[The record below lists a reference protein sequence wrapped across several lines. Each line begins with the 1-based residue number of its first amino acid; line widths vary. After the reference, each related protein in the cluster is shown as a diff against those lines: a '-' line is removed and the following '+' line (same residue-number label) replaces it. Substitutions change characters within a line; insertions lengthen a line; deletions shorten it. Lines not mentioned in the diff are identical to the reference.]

1 LGVKQ
6 TKEFAWRGT
15 SDFLNKEKEPM
26 NLRLNPFSRLI
37 LVLVITASLAGLPA
51 LSAIPT
57 ASAQVDGPE
66 VVSLP
71 GTHQSELGCSG
82 DWQVDCAATFMVYD
96 AEDDVWQATFNI
108 QPGNDQDKKG
118 PRYKAALNKSWD
130 VNYGLNATQGGADIP
145 LVVPAA
151 QDVKFYYDHKTHWIT
166 DNFNTTIAV
175 ATGDFQS
182 ELGCQV
188 DNDPGCLRSW
198 LQDPDGDGT
207 FSLSTRDLPAGTYSL
222 VIAIN
227 ESTDETYGMDGAAG
241 GAPVSFTVAK
251 DGAEVYIAFNPESKK
266 ITASAEGAPKGNVT
280 KAAAYWVS
288 QDTILW
294 KVTGSS
300 RNTYELSYSQDAA
313 LELTGSGITG
323 GETIRLRYDLA
334 GASPALREKYPY
346 LTGYIALKIDPA
358 DAPKVQDI
366 LRSQMAVQAFDDKGK
381 MMDATGLQ
389 IPGVLD
395 DLFTYTGALGLSYE
409 NGVPTLR
416 VWAPTAQSVRLHL
429 FKDAAGGEATI
440 VDMQYDSAT
449 GVWSASDKSWDSLY
463 YLYEVKVFAP
473 STGKVETNLVTDP
486 YSISLSMNSL
496 RSQIVD
502 LASAALKPKDWD
514 KFKKPALQAPEDAVI
529 YELHIRDFSAFDES
543 IPEALRGTYL
553 AFTEKESNGMQHLKA
568 LADAGLTHIHLLP
581 TFDIASINEDKST
594 WVTPDYATLAAAAPD
609 AETQRLAIADIKDQD
624 GFNWGYDPF
633 HYTTPEG
640 SYATQPDGTARLVE
654 FRRMVQSLNEIGL
667 RVVMDVVYN
676 HTNASGESA
685 KSVLDKVVPGYYH
698 RLNKEGGIERSTCCE
713 NTATEHAM
721 MEKLMID
728 SLITWAKYY
737 KVDGFRF
744 DLMGHHMLSNMVAV
758 RQALDSLTLEKDGV
772 DGKSIIIYGEGWD
785 FGEVA
790 KNALGVNATQLNLA
804 GTGIGTFNDRLRDAA
819 RGGGPFN
826 PVRDQG
832 FITGL
837 ATDPNTES
845 ANTASLTAQL
855 LQETNWIQLGLAGNL
870 KTYELVTADGKTL
883 PGAEI
888 NYKGAPAGYTLDPQ
902 EQVVYVSAHD
912 NETLFDAIQW
922 KAPASASIEE
932 RVRMNNLGLSL
943 VALSQGMPFFHAG
956 DDLLRSKSLDG
967 NSYNS
972 GDWFNRLDFTY
983 QSNNW
988 GVGLPSFD
996 RPVDDMKALLSN
1008 PALKASPADIA
1019 FSRDYFRELLQIRK
1033 SSALFRLQT
1042 AEEIQQR
1049 LHFLNTGTNQ
1059 IPGLIVMVLDDTN
1072 GADLDPNVSRIVVA
1086 FNASKDSVTFNDASL
1101 KDWKLELHPVQQKSV
1116 DTRLAS
1122 AVFDA
1127 ATGSLTIPGRSTVVW
1142 VESTR
1147 SAAGSWWMYALGGGL
1162 VAAVAAGLYLVL
1174 RKRKPTQA

>member
-1 LGVKQ
+1 
-6 TKEFAWRGT
+6 
-15 SDFLNKEKEPM
+15 M

-37 LVLVITASLAGLPA
+37 LILAVLTSLAGMPA
-51 LSAIPT
+51 LSVTPT

-66 VVSLP
+66 VVGLP

-82 DWQVDCAATFMVYD
+82 DWQPECEATFLVYD
-96 AEDDVWQATFNI
+96 AEDDVWQATFEI
-108 QPGNDQDKKG
+108 QPGNDSDKKG
-118 PRYKAALNKSWD
+118 ARYKAALNKTWD
-130 VNYGLNATQGGADIP
+130 VNYGANASPGGGDIS

-151 QDVKFYYDHKTHWIT
+151 QDVKFYYDHKTNWIT

-182 ELGCQV
+182 ELGCQN

-198 LQDPDGDGT
+198 LQDPDGDGSFT
-207 FSLSTRDLPAGTYSL
+207 FATTGLPAGTYSL

-227 ESTDETYGMDGAAG
+227 ESLDETYGVDGVASGAAI
-241 GAPVSFTVAK
+241 SFTVAN
-251 DGAEVYIAFNPESKK
+251 DGAEVYISYNPASQK
-266 ITASAEGAPKGNVT
+266 ITVSTEGAPKGNIT
-280 KAAAYWVS
+280 KPLAYWVS

-294 KVTGSS
+294 KVTGFSG
-300 RNTYELSYSQDAA
+300 NKYELAYSPDAT
-313 LELTGSGITG
+313 LELTGSGIAG
-323 GETIRLRYDLA
+323 GEIIPLRYDLR
-334 GASPALREKYPY
+334 GASQEQREKYPF

-358 DAPKVQDI
+358 DFSRIPTA
-366 LRSQMAVQAFDDKGK
+366 LRSQMAVVAFDDKGK
-381 MMDATGLQ
+381 MMDAAGLQ

-395 DLFTYTGALGLSYE
+395 DLFTYTGALGVSYE
-409 NGVPTLR
+409 NGTPTLR

-429 FKDAAGGEATI
+429 FKDAAGGKASI
-440 VDMQYDSAT
+440 VDMQYDAET
-449 GVWSASDKSWDSLY
+449 GVWSGSDSSWDGLY

-502 LASAALKPKDWD
+502 LAADELEPKGWD
-514 KFKKPALQAPEDAVI
+514 KLKKPALEAPEDAVI

-543 IPEALRGTYL
+543 VPADLRGTYL

-568 LADAGLTHIHLLP
+568 LAEAGLTHVHLLP

-594 WVTPDYATLAAAAPD
+594 WVTPDYAALAAAAPGS
-609 AETQRLAIADIKDQD
+609 EEQRLLLAELREQD

-640 SYATQPDGTARLVE
+640 SYATQSDGAARLVE
-654 FRRMVQSLNEIGL
+654 FRRMVQSLNQTGL

-676 HTNASGESA
+676 HTNASGQSA

-728 SLITWAKYY
+728 SLIVWAKYY

-744 DLMGHHMLSNMVAV
+744 DLMGHHMVPNMVAV

-772 DGKSIIIYGEGWD
+772 DGKSIILYGEGWD

-790 KNALGVNATQLNLA
+790 KNARGLNATQINLA

-819 RGGGPFN
+819 RGGGPFA

-837 ATDPNTES
+837 LTDPNTEPV
-845 ANTASLTAQL
+845 NTTGLTTQL
-855 LQETNWIQLGLAGNL
+855 LQETSWIQLGLAGNL
-870 KTYELVTADGKTL
+870 KTYDLVTANGETL
-883 PGAEI
+883 PGEEI
-888 NYKGAPAGYTLDPQ
+888 IYRGAPAGYTLDPQ
-902 EQVVYVSAHD
+902 EQIVYVSAHD

-922 KAPASASIEE
+922 KAPASASLEE

-943 VALSQGMPFFHAG
+943 VALSQGTPFFHAG

-972 GDWFNRLDFTY
+972 GDWYNRLDFTY
-983 QSNNW
+983 QTNNW
-988 GVGLPSFD
+988 GVGLPPFE
-996 RPVDDMKALLSN
+996 RPVSDMQALLSN
-1008 PALKASPADIA
+1008 PDLKAGPEEIA

-1033 SSALFRLQT
+1033 SSELFRLRS
-1042 AEEIQQR
+1042 AEDVQEH
-1049 LHFLNTGTNQ
+1049 LHFLNTGPEQ
-1059 IPGLIVMVLDDTN
+1059 IPGLIVMLLDDTT
-1072 GADLDPNVSRIVVA
+1072 GADLDPKVSRIVVA
-1086 FNASKDSVTFNDASL
+1086 FNASKDSVTFSDASL
-1101 KDWKLELHPVQQKSV
+1101 KGWKLELHPVQQESV
-1116 DTRLAS
+1116 DPRLAS
-1122 AVFDA
+1122 ATFDGDA
-1127 ATGSLTIPGRSTVVW
+1127 GNLTIPGRSTVVW

-1147 SAAGSWWMYALGGGL
+1147 SAGGPWIIYVLGAGL
-1162 VAAVAAGLYLVL
+1162 VVVAAGFFLLL
-1174 RKRKPTQA
+1174 RKRK